1 MFLKALIFSL
11 TAQASPPQ
19 FTILGEDEPA
29 PFEGVLFNKRGIA
42 ELLVL
47 PEQYRLDCDLEVE
60 YQMDR
65 QATEFHLERQNF
77 QIRLD
82 SLLKEYELRIDEK
95 DLEISALQDA
105 LLAQSPTRKWRWF
118 AAGILTSGVLY
129 LGGTYIGEQIVNGQ

>member
-1 MFLKALIFSL
+1 MLLKILLFSL
-11 TAQASPPQ
+11 TAHATPPQ

-47 PEQYRLDCDLEVE
+47 PEEYRLDCDLEVE

-77 QIRLD
+77 QIRID
-82 SLLKEYELRIDEK
+82 SLLKEYDLRIYEK
-95 DLEISALQDA
+95 DREIVALQDA
-105 LLAQSPTRKWRWF
+105 LLAQAPTRKWWWF
-118 AAGILTSGVLY
+118 TGGVAAGIGV
-129 LGGTYIGEQIVNGQ
+129 TYAAYRGFNE

>member
-1 MFLKALIFSL
+1 MFLKVLLFSL
-11 TAQASPPQ
+11 TAYADPAQ
-19 FTILGEDEPA
+19 FAILGEDEPA

-60 YQMDR
+60 YQIDR

-77 QIRLD
+77 QIRID

-95 DLEISALQDA
+95 DREILALQEA
-105 LLAQSPTRKWRWF
+105 IAAQAPNNKWWWF
-118 AAGILTSGVLY
+118 AGGVAAGVVT
-129 LGGTYIGEQIVNGQ
+129 TYAAYRVFNEQ